1 MAKSKGQ
8 EILQKVTSCKS
19 HDKIWVLLFTA
30 VLMSFY
36 FAYLLLRI
44 DPKLIYQSQEPV
56 FFFDRYFFNGFFS
69 YPGGLNEL
77 ISGFFSQFFYYSWTG
92 ALLLVLVFASVT
104 WNTKLL
110 IGSISSNRPILYLHL
125 VPSVFLL
132 ALHSNYRF
140 PLVLTLGLLWTLFT
154 VNIYIRL
161 APSKTI
167 LRLPL
172 FLILQ
177 AMLYYVTAGQAFV
190 FSLLVI
196 LYEVVHY
203 RKTVL
208 PLVYVLSAALL
219 PYVGASTI
227 FVVRIQDAYTMHLT
241 SSDSYKLAWP
251 SWVLYALFP
260 LAVILAMFQRR
271 SVRSGQENTNS
282 FSGKFLYR
290 RSISTRLLQGIIFL
304 FLLGVMALYSYDKKE
319 KAFLLIDRYARS
331 GQWDR
336 VLDMAQK
343 GLPVSSLVQCQV
355 NRALY
360 HTGRL
365 CDETFSMAQLFGSN
379 GLFMHESLRGHYALQ
394 HSDLFFDLALIN
406 ESEHWAYEAIAAN
419 GDTAWNLQR
428 LVQVYL
434 LEGQRDIA
442 AKYLRMLQKTVWH
455 KAWATEHQ
463 EYLSDSNDFWAN
475 PRSQYI
481 RKMMPVSDFL
491 VSPTEPELCLE
502 ELLNN
507 TKNRMAFEYFMAHCL
522 LEGEIG
528 RFMKHLHRLNDFDYP
543 RIPRHFEEAMLIYNQ
558 LTGGK
563 GISLPGKSISEE
575 TIRKFN
581 DFNSIRA
588 KHRNSKE
595 AAYEELKKY
604 RNTYWFY
611 GMYLHKPR
619 KQ

>member
-1 MAKSKGQ
+1 VAESKGL
-8 EILQKVTSCKS
+8 EVLQKVTSCKS

-30 VLMSFY
+30 ILMSFY

-56 FFFDRYFFNGFFS
+56 FFFDRYFFNEFFS

-77 ISGFFSQFFYYSWTG
+77 ISAFFSQFFYYSWTG

-110 IGSISSNRPILYLHL
+110 VGSISSNRPILYLHL

-132 ALHSNYRF
+132 ALHSDYRF

-154 VNIYIRL
+154 ANIYIRL

-190 FSLLVI
+190 FSLIVI
-196 LYEVVHY
+196 LYEVLHY
-203 RKTVL
+203 RKALL
-208 PLVYVLSAALL
+208 PVVYVLYAALL
-219 PYVGASTI
+219 PYAGASTI

-241 SSDSYKLAWP
+241 SSDSYKLAWLP
-251 SWVLYALFP
+251 WVLYALFP

-271 SVRSGQENTNS
+271 HVGSGQENTNS
-282 FSGKFLYR
+282 FWGKFLYR

-304 FLLGVMALYSYDKKE
+304 VFVAAMALYSYDKKE
-319 KAFLLIDRYARS
+319 KAFLLIDHYARS

-343 GLPVSSLVQCQV
+343 GLPISSLVQCQV

-365 CDETFSMAQLFGSN
+365 CDEMFSMAQLFGSN
-379 GLFMHESLRGHYALQ
+379 GLFMHENLRGHYALQ

-428 LVQVYL
+428 LVLVYL

-442 AKYLRMLQKTVWH
+442 AKYLRMLQKTISH

-481 RKMMPVSDFL
+481 IKRMPVSDFL

-507 TKNRMAFEYFMAHCL
+507 TKNKMAFEYFMARCL

-543 RIPRHFEEAMLIYNQ
+543 GIPRHFEEAMLIYNQ